1 MKKMSLENISEIV
14 THDGVFHADEVF
26 ACALM
31 QSITYAMILR
41 TRKKELIIPQPD
53 RVLID
58 VGDKYNPEAGQFD
71 HHQRDEKGK
80 REPRA
85 NGIPYS
91 GFGLIWEAY
100 GKDYI
105 KCFHPTLEKSEIEEV
120 WKRVDQQLVCG
131 IDATDCG
138 VKLSET
144 KAEYVGYGA
153 LTVSAAILL
162 LNPTWMEKREL
173 EEKNFLYAV
182 TTAKII
188 LDRQV
193 SSVVGSVVAQEKV
206 KKEIEKRAHHN
217 ILILN
222 QFMPWQETVIQNED
236 ILYVIFEDKTDKWMV
251 QAVPELAG
259 SFKCRK
265 PFPKEWGGLREE
277 ELRLV
282 TGVEDAKFCHV
293 NLFLCGAESLK
304 GAVELAKKALG
315 E

>member
-1 MKKMSLENISEIV
+1 
-14 THDGVFHADEVF
+14 
-26 ACALM
+26 
-31 QSITYAMILR
+31 
-41 TRKKELIIPQPD
+41 
-53 RVLID
+53 
-58 VGDKYNPEAGQFD
+58 
-71 HHQRDEKGK
+71 
-80 REPRA
+80 
-85 NGIPYS
+85 
-91 GFGLIWEAY
+91 
-100 GKDYI
+100 
-105 KCFHPTLEKSEIEEV
+105 
-120 WKRVDQQLVCG
+120 
-131 IDATDCG
+131 
-138 VKLSET
+138 
-144 KAEYVGYGA
+144 
-153 LTVSAAILL
+153 
-162 LNPTWMEKREL
+162 MEKREL
-173 EEKNFLYAV
+173 EEKNFLHAV